1 MFLGQKSSGSD
12 VAAPFLIHRF
22 IHVLAG
28 KNGST
33 RSFDLGPNVIKLFT
47 SVIYEFLE

>member
-22 IHVLAG
+22 VHVLAG

-33 RSFDLGPNVIKLFT
+33 RSFDLGPNVKLFT
-47 SVIYEFLE
+47 AVIYECSE

>member
-12 VAAPFLIHRF
+12 VAAPILIHRF

-28 KNGST
+28 KTDQLEVST
-33 RSFDLGPNVIKLFT
+33 WDLML
-47 SVIYEFLE
+47 